1 MKTKPKKRLL
11 LFLFTLILVIIVG
24 CNNASPTIKEVK
36 LQELNNGAKIFVD
49 TIKNNNGV
57 YLYSRE
63 DDKQYLIVNY
73 SNVLQGEEALFL
85 DSINAQVMDRT
96 LKIHIEE
103 LGTTDYQ
110 DKRLNNIRV
119 FNLSSTQEYEK
130 IKIYKNGKETRFDS
144 VGG

>member
-1 MKTKPKKRLL
+1 MKKRFKLI
-11 LFLFTLILVIIVG
+11 LFTLILVIIVG
-24 CNNASPTIKEVK
+24 CNNASPTIKEAK
-36 LQELNNGAKIFVD
+36 LQELNNSAKIFVD

-63 DDKQYLIVNY
+63 GDKQYLIVNY
-73 SNVLQGEEALFL
+73 SYVLQGEEALFL

-110 DKRLNNIRV
+110 DKRLKNVRV
-119 FNLSSTQEYEK
+119 FDLSSSQEYEK
-130 IKIYKNGKETRFDS
+130 IQIYKNGKETRFDS